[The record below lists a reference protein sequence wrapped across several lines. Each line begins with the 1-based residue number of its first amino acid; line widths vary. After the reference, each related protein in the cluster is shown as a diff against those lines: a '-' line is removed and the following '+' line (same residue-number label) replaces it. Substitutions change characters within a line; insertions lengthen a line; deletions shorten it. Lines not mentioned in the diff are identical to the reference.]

1 MQLLEISAFGVED
14 AEDEL
19 EESLVEVDGEA
30 RRPLQGQHVD
40 ELGTRQIGEMKAD
53 RLKRARVL
61 MKLLPKKLKKVGK
74 FKNGWKAS
82 VF

>member
-30 RRPLQGQHVD
+30 RRPLKGQHVD
-40 ELGTRQIGEMKAD
+40 ELGPRQIGEMKAD

-74 FKNGWKAS
+74 FKNG
-82 VF
+82 